1 MGNMLP
7 CLVQA
12 SSSIMPRI
20 NTKQW
25 SGSMKFLSGT
35 LHRTT
40 KRPHCSNRVAK
51 AAARRET
58 SAPDDQASPRT
69 RSRRGPSRNGHNRR
83 VVRVKVILT
92 RAEAARL
99 MSLTTHGDRTAKQ
112 VVAEFKRS
120 QQATSS
126 KASAAQAIS
135 ELKRM
140 EALIAR
146 ADTSASASTAW
157 RPVLESIP
165 EEW

>member
-1 MGNMLP
+1 
-7 CLVQA
+7 
-12 SSSIMPRI
+12 
-20 NTKQW
+20 
-25 SGSMKFLSGT
+25 MKFLSGT
-35 LHRTT
+35 LHRTK

-58 SAPDDQASPRT
+58 TSPSAPDDQATSRT
-69 RSRRGPSRNGHNRR
+69 RSRGAPSRNGHNRR

-99 MSLTTHGDRTAKQ
+99 MSLTTHGDRTAEE

-120 QQATSS
+120 QQTTSS
-126 KASAAQAIS
+126 KASAAQLVIS

-140 EALIAR
+140 EAQALIAR
-146 ADTSASASTAW
+146 ADTSASVLAAW

-165 EEW
+165 EQW